1 MTVTTLDMVARITRI
16 TRITRII
23 VRRPRRRIGMAMVTV
38 MATGV
43 TEHMGDLVGTEVTS
57 DGLPQRRAL
66 DRPRCV
72 LARPLNPL
80 EGDVSPRGDR
90 SGRPST
96 RLGHRAGD
104 LRRAGHLPVGVVALA
119 RVEAARNSRLW
130 YTIRRG

>member
-1 MTVTTLDMVARITRI
+1 MTVTTLDMVARI

-80 EGDVSPRGDR
+80 EGGVSSRGDR

-104 LRRAGHLPVGVVALA
+104 LRRAGHLPVEVVALA

>member
-1 MTVTTLDMVARITRI
+1 MTVTALDMADRITHI
-16 TRITRII
+16 T
-23 VRRPRRRIGMAMVTV
+23 VRSPRRCIGMAMVTV

-43 TEHMGDLVGTEVTS
+43 TEHMGDLVDTEVIP
-57 DGLPQRRAL
+57 DGLPQPRAL

-90 SGRPST
+90 SGRPSIT
-96 RLGHRAGD
+96 LGHRAGD

-119 RVEAARNSRLW
+119 RVVAARNSRLG

>member
-1 MTVTTLDMVARITRI
+1 MTVTTLDMVA
-16 TRITRII
+16 RITRII

-43 TEHMGDLVGTEVTS
+43 TEHMGDLVGAEVIP
-57 DGLPQRRAL
+57 DGLPQPRAL

-80 EGDVSPRGDR
+80 EGGVSSRGDR

-119 RVEAARNSRLW
+119 RVVAARNSRLW

>member
-1 MTVTTLDMVARITRI
+1 
-16 TRITRII
+16 
-23 VRRPRRRIGMAMVTV
+23 

-43 TEHMGDLVGTEVTS
+43 TEHVGDLVGAEVIP
-57 DGLPQRRAL
+57 DGVPQPRAL

-80 EGDVSPRGDR
+80 EGGVSSRGDR

-119 RVEAARNSRLW
+119 RVEAARNGRL
-130 YTIRRG
+130 

>member
-57 DGLPQRRAL
+57 DGLPQ
-66 DRPRCV
+66 
-72 LARPLNPL
+72 
-80 EGDVSPRGDR
+80 
-90 SGRPST
+90 
-96 RLGHRAGD
+96 
-104 LRRAGHLPVGVVALA
+104 
-119 RVEAARNSRLW
+119 
-130 YTIRRG
+130 

>member
-1 MTVTTLDMVARITRI
+1 MTVTALDMADLIS
-16 TRITRII
+16 RII

-38 MATGV
+38 MATGG
-43 TEHMGDLVGTEVTS
+43 TEHMGDLVGAEVIP
-57 DGLPQRRAL
+57 DGLPQPRAL

-80 EGDVSPRGDR
+80 EGGVSYRGDR

-119 RVEAARNSRLW
+119 RVVAARNSRLW

>member
-1 MTVTTLDMVARITRI
+1 MTVTTLDMVA
-16 TRITRII
+16 RITRII

-119 RVEAARNSRLW
+119 RVVAARNSRLW
-130 YTIRRG
+130 YTIRPG

>member
-1 MTVTTLDMVARITRI
+1 MTVTALDMADLIS
-16 TRITRII
+16 RII

-80 EGDVSPRGDR
+80 EGGVSSRGDR